1 MKNVHNRGNRSKQQV
16 ELMLKLWAE
25 PHVTFKG
32 QWHTID
38 RLRQYVTEV
47 RDPNWVW
54 VSTGE
59 GGPDDWRRRFQAWKD
74 ADVTHVSVNS
84 SYDRGPHKRIAGK
97 TLVHQL
103 AAMTSD
109 RETIANLA

>member
-1 MKNVHNRGNRSKQQV
+1 M
-16 ELMLKLWAE
+16 
-25 PHVTFKG
+25 
-32 QWHTID
+32 
-38 RLRQYVTEV
+38 TEA

-59 GGPDDWRRRFQAWKD
+59 GGPDDWRRQFQAWKD

-84 SYDRGPHKRIAGK
+84 SYDRGPHIRIAGK

-109 RETIANLA
+109 RETIADLPCARPGWRCNRRPIWPPQRL